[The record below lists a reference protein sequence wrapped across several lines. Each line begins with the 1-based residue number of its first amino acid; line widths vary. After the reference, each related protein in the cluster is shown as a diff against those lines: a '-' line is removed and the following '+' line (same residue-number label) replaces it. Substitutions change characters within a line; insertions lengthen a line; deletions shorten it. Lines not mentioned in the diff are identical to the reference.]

1 MSVLATF
8 AWWQKAHSLEGASAA
23 DSAYGN
29 GWCPK
34 VKKPQPFVLA
44 NRLLSF
50 TVTSIPLYVPLK
62 NPRPDGSAREPSG
75 NFGSRTRVNSFTIIV
90 PSGKEPV
97 FWYAS
102 TFFPSMYTWWYSGN
116 PAFPLLRALGVRGA
130 PTT

>member
-34 VKKPQPFVLA
+34 VKNPQPFVLA

-50 TVTSIPLYVPLK
+50 TVTSIPLYSPLK
-62 NPRPDGSAREPSG
+62 YPRPDGSVRDPSG
-75 NFGSRTRVNSFTIIV
+75 KVGLRTRVNSLTMTV
-90 PSGKEPV
+90 PSGNSP
-97 FWYAS
+97 FFRYAS
-102 TFFPSMYTWWYSGN
+102 TFFCSM
-116 PAFPLLRALGVRGA
+116 
-130 PTT
+130 